1 MLKQT
6 QNGKIK
12 NLKIKFNIFV
22 RVPSVICAG
31 PQLHK
36 MPHFKNCKHGC
47 PRPKDQYYKTIF
59 ATYELP

>member
-36 MPHFKNCKHGC
+36 MPISRTASMVVQDPRINTIKLFLPHMNCH
-47 PRPKDQYYKTIF
+47 
-59 ATYELP
+59 